1 MPALRTQVRYP
12 YFENRLV
19 DKSSKAFY
27 DVVVAATIEHVLKRT
42 RTAILNCLR
51 SDQRLTVEDLAALVG
66 VSKVCIRRHLSLL
79 GRDQLIAY
87 DVERRDRGR
96 PLHVYYLTSKSESL
110 FPTGYAA
117 FAQGV
122 LRQVGCCF
130 GEPAV
135 NAVIAGWTEEAIG
148 EFQSELANRKGE
160 QRIHGLVSLLNRNG
174 YEAESKRLENG
185 DYVIEQRNCPVLTLA
200 REHQQICDEE
210 LRLYKSSLGFNVER
224 ECRIAN
230 GSSCCTYKIFLSE
243 TARPAFLQ

>member
-1 MPALRTQVRYP
+1 
-12 YFENRLV
+12 LV
-19 DKSSKAFY
+19 DKSSEAFY

-51 SDQRLTVEDLAALVG
+51 SDRRLTVEDLAASVG

-110 FPTGYAA
+110 FPTEYAA

-122 LRQVGCCF
+122 LKQVGSRF
-130 GEPAV
+130 GERAID
-135 NAVIAGWTEEAIG
+135 AIIAGWTEDAID
-148 EFQSELANRKGE
+148 EFRSELGNRTGE
-160 QRIHGLVSLLNRNG
+160 QRIHGLVSLLNRRG
-174 YEAESKRLENG
+174 YEAEGKALETG
-185 DYVIEQRNCPVLTLA
+185 DFVIIQRNCPVLTLA
-200 REHQQICDEE
+200 REHQQICDQE
-210 LRLYKSSLGFNVER
+210 LRLYKSSLGFKVKR

-230 GSSCCTYKIFLSE
+230 GSSCCTYKIFLAE
-243 TARPAFLQ
+243 AARPALSN